1 MKGAPRVIVV
11 DDDEDIGLVLRVV
24 LRLDGFEVWRTISAE
39 ECLAKLKELEGKVD
53 VIIINGSIVSDRSAS
68 LILKIERINSEIK
81 TLVIAERYHA
91 EVKTRIMDYGADEFA
106 LKPLT
111 MDSVANKVSILLAE
125 QVGPARL

>member
-81 TLVIAERYHA
+81 TLIIAERYHA
-91 EVKTRIMDYGADEFA
+91 EDKTRIMDYGADEFA
-106 LKPLT
+106 IKPISPT
-111 MDSVANKVSILLAE
+111 TIVEKVSGLLMKKPAE
-125 QVGPARL
+125 LQP

>member
-81 TLVIAERYHA
+81 TLIIAERYHA
-91 EVKTRIMDYGADEFA
+91 EDKTRIMDYGADEFA

>member
-91 EVKTRIMDYGADEFA
+91 EDKTRIMDYGADEFA

>member
-81 TLVIAERYHA
+81 T
-91 EVKTRIMDYGADEFA
+91 G
-106 LKPLT
+106 
-111 MDSVANKVSILLAE
+111 ILLYLARWLPPPCSC
-125 QVGPARL
+125 PAPVSCILVLFPLVW